1 MTRHELTIMLPL
13 ILRERDYIEVTT
25 HVAAMLRTIDS
36 YHELIHLENETGTV
50 NWKSEVLPDCHP
62 GYVRLWT
69 RQDWQLT
76 DNVRAK
82 VKLAMQAERSRVA
95 AVIAEMDAMR
105 ARIVKHFTTDSAT
118 PLPKSIIETIILK
131 DADHSKLTA
140 IMSGLNIT
148 LNN

>member
-13 ILRERDYIEVTT
+13 ILRERDYIEITT
-25 HVAAMLRTIDS
+25 HVASMLRTVES

-82 VKLAMQAERSRVA
+82 VKLTMQAERARVA
-95 AVIAEMDAMR
+95 AVITEMDAMR
-105 ARIVKHFTTDSAT
+105 SRIIRHFTDMIPPIPRT
-118 PLPKSIIETIILK
+118 IIEGMILK

>member
-1 MTRHELTIMLPL
+1 MLQL

-25 HVAAMLRTIDS
+25 HVAAMLRTVES
-36 YHELIHLENETGTV
+36 YHELVHLENETGTV
-50 NWKSEVLPDCHP
+50 NWKSEILPDCHP

-76 DNVRAK
+76 DNVRSK
-82 VKLAMQAERSRVA
+82 VKQAMLAERERLNGIVR
-95 AVIAEMDAMR
+95 EMDAMR

-118 PLPKSIIETIILK
+118 PLPKAIIETIILK